1 MKHVTAAAAQ
11 RNFRSVMEQLYI
23 DQEPV
28 TIVSDDEQAAV
39 MMLME
44 DWNRIQETLYLQ
56 MFGMAQVIHA
66 AAAEPLE
73 DGTPAEEVD
82 FGV

>member
-11 RNFRSVMEQLYI
+11 KNFHSVMERLYA

-39 MMLME
+39 MVSME

-56 MFGMAQVIHA
+56 MFGMAELIHA
-66 AAAEPLE
+66 AAAESLE